1 MFLCYEIG
9 SQNCKFGILQKKK
22 KNSAMCGKII
32 TNKRCLKTMPNSD
45 GDFNWMK
52 TRSYFFKFVRFGF
65 KKCVDVIGKWDL

>member
-1 MFLCYEIG
+1 
-9 SQNCKFGILQKKK
+9 
-22 KNSAMCGKII
+22 MCGKII